1 MTTKFASSSN
11 RTILKGVGWGIMALL
26 ALLLF
31 VIASPY
37 LTRNP
42 EVYFP
47 EQRSVY
53 TAHTTGIVLHIGAA
67 MLAIIIGPFQFL
79 PKSITRRYLKFH
91 RWLGRIYLVSV
102 LISGLAGLYMAQFA
116 HGGLAARVGFALLSI
131 SWLFSGTM
139 AYTRIRNKD
148 VQSHRQWMVRNYALT
163 FAGVTLR
170 LWIPL
175 FTLVAG
181 FEFTEAYIAIAWLCW
196 VPNLMVAEWIISRIR
211 PNQRKVAEA

>member
-1 MTTKFASSSN
+1 MMTATNIVPSSMN
-11 RTILKGVGWGIMALL
+11 AILKKVGWSVMALL

-31 VIASPY
+31 IVASPY

-47 EQRSVY
+47 EQKMVY
-53 TAHTTGIVLHIGAA
+53 MAHTAGIVVHVGAA

-79 PKSITRRYLKFH
+79 PRSITKRYLRFH

-116 HGGLAARVGFALLSI
+116 YGGLPARLGFALLAI
-131 SWLFSGTM
+131 SWLFSGLM
-139 AYTRIRNKD
+139 AYHRIRNKE
-148 VQSHRQWMVRNYALT
+148 VQSHRQWMIRNYALT

-170 LWIPL
+170 LWIPIFL
-175 FTLVAG
+175 AAG
-181 FEFTEAYIAIAWLCW
+181 YEFAEAYIAIAWLCW
-196 VPNLMVAEWIISRIR
+196 VPNLMVAEWMVSRVR
-211 PNQRKVAEA
+211 PFAKKEK